1 MSDNTAEKIESEIQ
15 IDENI
20 EQTKEQPIS
29 LNKEEVEVEVVDD
42 TPPEDRNRPKRT
54 EGTKP
59 DIPDDDEI
67 NSYKGDVQKRIKQ
80 LKYEYH
86 EERRQKE
93 EAKRTSDEAIAHAQR
108 LVEENKKL
116 RKTLDDGESVLVEQA
131 KGRIDAQL
139 AKARQEYKEA
149 YESGDPD
156 KIVDAQEK
164 LGQVQNEKFRVDSY
178 KPQVRAD
185 EPATP
190 PTQASAQSKVKE
202 PTGKDKEWLD
212 KNSDWFNKDGYEEMT
227 GYAHGVHAKLVKA
240 GINPLLDP
248 EEYYQRVDSNLRKAF
263 PDYFN
268 EDNEDKQSAE
278 TEEVEAPQRPAGN
291 VVAPVNRS
299 AKKPRKVQL
308 TSTQIALAKRLGLTP
323 EQYAQQLLKESLN
336 G

>member
-323 EQYAQQLLKESLN
+323 EQYAQQLLKESYN